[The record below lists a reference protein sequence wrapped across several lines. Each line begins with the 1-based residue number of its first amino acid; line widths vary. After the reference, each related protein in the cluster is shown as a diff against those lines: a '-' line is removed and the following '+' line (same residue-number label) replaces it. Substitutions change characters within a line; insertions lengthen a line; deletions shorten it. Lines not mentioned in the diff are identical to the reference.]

1 MFSIWDIFWIVFVLS
16 LILWMIIVAVTEK
29 SARKKNASK
38 LAVNISSMENAGVPN
53 ATGPAVDD
61 FGTPSTDE
69 FDPNSFK

>member
-16 LILWMIIVAVTEK
+16 LILWMIIVAFAEK

-38 LAVNISSMENAGVPN
+38 LAVNMSNSENVGGPTA
-53 ATGPAVDD
+53 AGPADDD
-61 FGTPSTDE
+61 FGTPSADE